1 MLSSVKHTF
10 ALNAHFSPFNFV
22 SFELK
27 IVRNSTA
34 KHERIYKEEDK
45 EEDKEEKPKRTRTFL
60 GEIKGESRVV

>member
-1 MLSSVKHTF
+1 VLSSVKHTF

-45 EEDKEEKPKRTRTFL
+45 EEEEKPRTLFFA
-60 GEIKGESRVV
+60 K